1 MTEQHEYWDPFLA
14 VLLAFAWQIV
24 PATIWGFTH
33 AGEPQDPAGYVLLL
47 VIVPAIA
54 AFHRLLF
61 VDRDVQL
68 YGRAVTLFITTA
80 AVGALAL
87 LIIWGGLY
95 VILWV
100 SLTLAGPHW

>member
-61 VDRDVQL
+61 VDRDL
-68 YGRAVTLFITTA
+68 RRYERAVTLFGATA
-80 AVGALAL
+80 AVGMLAL
-87 LIIWGGLY
+87 LITWGGLY

-100 SLTLAGPHW
+100 SLVLTGSHW